1 MLHHSLFANTSP
13 FPSSPADPFPWYLL
27 LPVFAAI
34 MLFSFVLLLVRR
46 YKRCRSDQVLVIF
59 GKVGGGNTS
68 KCIHGGAA
76 FVWPLIQDHA
86 FLSLEPIQ
94 IEIPLK
100 GALSAENIRVNVPSV
115 FTVAIGTDLDVMNN
129 AAIRLLRLTTE
140 ETKQQAADIIFGQLR
155 QVIASMHI
163 EEINKDREKFLQ
175 SIQTS
180 LEPELKKIGLV
191 LINVNITDITDESGY
206 IEAIG
211 RKAASQAVQQAKID
225 VSQQEKLG
233 QIGIAEAE
241 RDKAIQVANANKLR
255 EIGTREAFRE
265 QAVRLALL
273 EREQKV
279 GEQTAALERDAQ
291 IKEAQRQQA
300 VRLAELDK
308 EQKVGEQTAA
318 FEREAQVKEA
328 ERTMRVRLA
337 ELDKEQKIAEQT
349 AVLARE
355 AQIKEAQRQQ
365 AVRIAQLDK
374 EQKIGEQTAAY
385 ERDAQVKAAEQK
397 MRVAVAD
404 ANAKAI
410 AGENHSQAEIAVA
423 QAGLQVKQAEAYQ
436 LGETRKR
443 EAEAAVQ
450 EAQNRALAKAA
461 LAQAE
466 RVEAERR
473 AAVEAPAKAEKA
485 RTIVEAEAEAEKRR
499 IEAEGQAAAIYAK
512 LEAEARGQFE
522 ILAKKGAGLQ
532 RIIQACGGAQQ
543 AFQLLML
550 DHLDNLAQTAALA
563 ISSIKFDKVIVWE
576 NGGGNGNGTTNT
588 AHFLQS
594 LARTMPPMMQIMKDI
609 GGIELPE
616 YIAKLTPEAR
626 AGEKTAA
633 SPVAENGAVPTP
645 PPRG

>member
-1 MLHHSLFANTSP
+1 MLNSILLAQLRP
-13 FPSSPADPFPWYLL
+13 PASSSDPEFPWWMLL
-27 LPVFAAI
+27 IVCVVLVF
-34 MLFSFVLLLVRR
+34 FSFFLFLAKR

-68 KCIHGGAA
+68 RCIHGGAA

-140 ETKQQAADIIFGQLR
+140 ETKQQAGDIIFGQLR

-163 EEINKDREKFLQ
+163 EEINKDRDKFLQ
-175 SIQTS
+175 NIQTS

-225 VSQQEKLG
+225 VAQQEKLG
-233 QIGIAEAE
+233 QIGVAEADRE
-241 RDKAIQVANANKLR
+241 KAIQVTNAVKLR
-255 EIGTREAFRE
+255 EIGTREAIRE
-265 QAVRLALL
+265 QAVRVAQL
-273 EREQKV
+273 EKEQKV

-291 IKEAQRQQA
+291 
-300 VRLAELDK
+300 V
-308 EQKVGEQTAA
+308 
-318 FEREAQVKEA
+318 
-328 ERTMRVRLA
+328 
-337 ELDKEQKIAEQT
+337 
-349 AVLARE
+349 
-355 AQIKEAQRQQ
+355 KEAQRQQ

-374 EQKIGEQTAAY
+374 EQKVGEQTAAF
-385 ERDAQVKAAEQK
+385 ERESQVKDAERA
-397 MRVAVAD
+397 MRIAVAD

-410 AGENHSQAEIAVA
+410 AGENEAQSKIAGA
-423 QAGLQVKQAEAYQ
+423 QATLQVKQAEAYQ

-466 RVEAERR
+466 RIEAEKR

-485 RTIVEAEAEAEKRR
+485 KTIVEAEAEAEKRR
-499 IEAEGQAAAIYAK
+499 IEAEGEAKAIFAK
-512 LEAEARGQFE
+512 LEAEAKGQYE
-522 ILAKKGAGLQ
+522 ILARKGEGLQ
-532 RIIQACGGAQQ
+532 RIIEACGGSQQ

-563 ISSIKFDKVIVWE
+563 ISGIKFDKVIVWE
-576 NGGGNGNGTTNT
+576 NGSNGTTNT
-588 AHFLQS
+588 SHFLQS
-594 LARTMPPMMQIMKDI
+594 LARTLPPMMQIMKDI
-609 GGIELPE
+609 GGVELPE
-616 YIAKLTPEAR
+616 FIAKLTPDAKPGDR
-626 AGEKTAA
+626 VPAPA
-633 SPVAENGAVPTP
+633 PNENGGSTTP
-645 PPRG
+645 LPPRG